1 MYDIDKI
8 KAQWAKQRPDLDTE
22 PMALIGRLMRLS
34 ALLSEEMGRTFARH
48 GLNGASFDMLATL
61 LRSGPP
67 HALSPNQLLETMMVT
82 SGTMTNRIDQ
92 LEKDAL
98 VTRVKNPDDKRSVL
112 VQLTD
117 KGRKIVDA
125 AVTDH
130 VETQKKLVADLSEG
144 ERGKLNALLQTYLA
158 VFEEDQQRDR
168 EGQSLLPSAQS
179 QQRSGE
185 TSA

>member
-1 MYDIDKI
+1 MYEMEKI

-22 PMALIGRLMRLS
+22 PMALVGRIVRLS
-34 ALLSEEMGRTFARH
+34 AQLTEQMGKTFARH

-92 LEKDAL
+92 LEKDDL
-98 VTRVKNPDDKRSVL
+98 VTRVKNANDKRSVL
-112 VQLTD
+112 VQLTT
-117 KGRKIVDA
+117 KGRRIIDA

-130 VETQKKLVADLSEG
+130 VQTQAKLVGVVEQE
-144 ERGKLNALLQTYLA
+144 ERTALNGLLQNYLTA
-158 VFEEDQQRDR
+158 LGSKTD
-168 EGQSLLPSAQS
+168 
-179 QQRSGE
+179 
-185 TSA
+185 